1 MGLHLA
7 NTLLQDDV
15 FAVSSEDGTVSLF
28 SMATNTFTQFIVRTT
43 LPARDVAFSPDG
55 NWVAVASDETTVKV
69 VSLEDNRKV
78 VTLRAQSNS
87 AKHVSFHP
95 SGSYLAVSATDGAVY
110 VYSLS
115 SEEPTLVKKV
125 DGVIKALSGESE
137 ASSKVA
143 WHPDGRA
150 FLAPTGTRDLVLV
163 DRTNWASGRTFA
175 GGHTGEIT
183 DFAWSP
189 NGAFLASA
197 GTDGKLVIWE
207 SKTQTIVTKYD
218 YKNIVALAW
227 HPRENTISFT
237 TNQGQLYTLP
247 TVVPQD
253 QAWLL
258 ELSTRTAPLKD
269 AAASVIV
276 ENRADAPPRQRR
288 NSPSLREI
296 LGGDEDEDEDED
308 EDNFVVD
315 DDSGGYAETNLN
327 GKRGNTHLPP
337 STTLTVAKRRA
348 FDVWSPETHT
358 SFQPGSTPW
367 RGKRRYLCLNLI
379 GFIWTVDQDTHH
391 TVTVEFYD
399 REAFRDFH
407 FTDPFL
413 YDQASLTEHGT
424 LLACPSRDA
433 NPAMLYYR
441 PHESWTTRADWRT
454 ALPPDE
460 NPVCVAL
467 SHAYIVVCT
476 SAGYIR
482 VFTLFG
488 VALHVYRQKHTPVV
502 ACASWRD
509 YIFVVGNG
517 PVGADGRAQL
527 TYSIENVKR
536 DETFQNG
543 DTVALA
549 ADATLK
555 SVFFSDGGDPC
566 VYDSDG
572 VLLVCMH
579 WRQTG
584 QAKWVPLLDTRLLER
599 LASGRKEESYWPV
612 AVAQDKFHCIILK
625 VRILIAVTVVVVY
638 YIYKLTNK
646 TKQKTGWGKISV
658 FPPSTAQ

>member
-1 MGLHLA
+1 M
-7 NTLLQDDV
+7 

-28 SMATNTFTQFIVRTT
+28 SVATNTFSQFLVRTT
-43 LPARDVAFSPDG
+43 LPARNVVFSPDG

-78 VTLRAQSNS
+78 ISLRAQSNS

-95 SGSYLAVSATDGAVY
+95 SGNYLAVSATDGAVY

-125 DGVIKALSGESE
+125 DGIIKALSGESE
-137 ASSKVA
+137 VSSKVA

-150 FLAPTGTRDLVLV
+150 FLAPTPTRDLVLV
-163 DRTNWASGRTFA
+163 DRANWAPGRMFS
-175 GGHTGEIT
+175 GGHNGDIT

-197 GTDGKLVIWE
+197 GTDGKLVIWD
-207 SKTQTIVTKYD
+207 SKTQTVVTKHD

-258 ELSTRTAPLKD
+258 ELSTRPAPLKD
-269 AAASVIV
+269 AVAAPVIV
-276 ENRADAPPRQRR
+276 ENRANAPPRQRKR
-288 NSPSLREI
+288 SPALHEI
-296 LGGDEDEDEDED
+296 LGGEEDEDEDEDDYGGGDD

-315 DDSGGYAETNLN
+315 DDSGGYAETNAN
-327 GKRGNTHLPP
+327 GKRDNTHLPP
-337 STTLTVAKRRA
+337 SNLTVAKRRA

-367 RGKRRYLCLNLI
+367 RGKRRYLCLNLV

-424 LLACPSRDA
+424 LLACPSRDT

-454 ALPPDE
+454 ALPPGE

-476 SAGYIR
+476 DAGYIR

-488 VALHVYRQKHTPVV
+488 IALRVYRQKHAPVV

-509 YIFVVGNG
+509 YVFVVGNG

-527 TYSIENVKR
+527 TYSVENVKR
-536 DETFQNG
+536 DESFQSG

-549 ADATLK
+549 AGATLK
-555 SVFFSDGGDPC
+555 SVLFSDRGDPC

-572 VLLVCMH
+572 VLLVCVH
-579 WRQTG
+579 WRQPG
-584 QAKWVPLLDTRLLER
+584 QAKWVPLLDTKLLER

-625 VRILIAVTVVVVY
+625 VRIFIHRY
-638 YIYKLTNK
+638 SRHMY
-646 TKQKTGWGKISV
+646 
-658 FPPSTAQ
+658 

>member
-1 MGLHLA
+1 M
-7 NTLLQDDV
+7 
-15 FAVSSEDGTVSLF
+15 S
-28 SMATNTFTQFIVRTT
+28 TNTFTQFLVRTT

-55 NWVAVASDETTVKV
+55 NWIAVASDETTVKV
-69 VSLEDNRKV
+69 VSLEDNRKIV
-78 VTLRAQSNS
+78 SLRAQSNS
-87 AKHVSFHP
+87 TKHVSFHP
-95 SGSYLAVSATDGAVY
+95 SGSYLAVSGTDGAVY

-125 DGVIKALSGESE
+125 DGVIRALSGESE
-137 ASSKVA
+137 VSSKVA

-150 FLAPTGTRDLVLV
+150 FLAPTATRDLVLV
-163 DRTNWASGRTFA
+163 DRTDWAPGRVFT
-175 GGHTGEIT
+175 GGHNGDIT

-197 GTDGKLVIWE
+197 GTDGKLVIWD
-207 SKTQTIVTKYD
+207 SKTQTVVAKYD

-227 HPRENTISFT
+227 HPRENTLSFT

-269 AAASVIV
+269 TATSVV
-276 ENRADAPPRQRR
+276 ENRADPRRGR
-288 NSPSLREI
+288 SPTLQEI
-296 LGGDEDEDEDED
+296 LGGDKDEEDEDDED
-308 EDNFVVD
+308 DYGGDGDDFVVD
-315 DDSGGYAETNLN
+315 DDRAGYVETNVN

-337 STTLTVAKRRA
+337 SNPTVTKRRA

-367 RGKRRYLCLNLI
+367 RGKRRYLCLNLV

-399 REAFRDFH
+399 RDAYRDFH

-424 LLACPSRDA
+424 LLACPSRDQ
-433 NPAMLYYR
+433 NPAMIYYR

-454 ALPPDE
+454 ALPPGE

-476 SAGYIR
+476 DAGYIR

-488 VALHVYRQKHTPVV
+488 IALRVYRQKHTPVV

-509 YIFVVGNG
+509 YVFVVGNG
-517 PVGADGRAQL
+517 PVGANGRAQL
-527 TYSIENVKR
+527 TYSVENVKR
-536 DETFQNG
+536 DESFQSG
-543 DTVALA
+543 DTVALT

-555 SVFFSDGGDPC
+555 SVLFSDGGDPC

-572 VLLVCMH
+572 VLLVCLH
-579 WRQTG
+579 WRQPG
-584 QAKWVPLLDTRLLER
+584 QAKWVPLLDTKRMER
-599 LASGRKEESYWPV
+599 LASGKKEESYWPV

-625 VRILIAVTVVVVY
+625 VCYIHYSAIHEGCKSPLFCLIAILRT
-638 YIYKLTNK
+638 
-646 TKQKTGWGKISV
+646 SE
-658 FPPSTAQ
+658 

>member
-1 MGLHLA
+1 M
-7 NTLLQDDV
+7 
-15 FAVSSEDGTVSLF
+15 SLF
-28 SMATNTFTQFIVRTT
+28 SVATNTFSQFLVRTT
-43 LPARDVAFSPDG
+43 LPARDVVFSPDG

-78 VTLRAQSNS
+78 ISLRAQSNS

-95 SGSYLAVSATDGAVY
+95 SGNYLAVSATDGVVY

-125 DGVIKALSGESE
+125 DGITKALSGESE
-137 ASSKVA
+137 VSSKVA

-150 FLAPTGTRDLVLV
+150 FLAPTATRDLVLV
-163 DRTNWASGRTFA
+163 DRANWTPGRTFS
-175 GGHTGEIT
+175 GGHNGDIT

-197 GTDGKLVIWE
+197 GTDGKLVIWD
-207 SKTQTIVTKYD
+207 SKTQTVVTKYD
-218 YKNIVALAW
+218 YRNIVALAW
-227 HPRENTISFT
+227 HPRENVISFT

-269 AAASVIV
+269 AAAPVIV
-276 ENRADAPPRQRR
+276 ENRANAPPRQRKR
-288 NSPSLREI
+288 SPALHEI
-296 LGGDEDEDEDED
+296 LGGEEDVDEDEDDYGGGDDD

-315 DDSGGYAETNLN
+315 DDSGGYAETNVN

-337 STTLTVAKRRA
+337 SNLTVAKRRA

-367 RGKRRYLCLNLI
+367 RGKRRYLCLNLV

-424 LLACPSRDA
+424 LLACPARDA

-454 ALPPDE
+454 ALPPGE

-476 SAGYIR
+476 DAGYIR

-488 VALHVYRQKHTPVV
+488 IALRVYRQKHAPVV

-509 YIFVVGNG
+509 YVFVVGNG

-527 TYSIENVKR
+527 TYSVENVKR
-536 DETFQNG
+536 DESFQSG

-549 ADATLK
+549 AGATLK
-555 SVFFSDGGDPC
+555 SVLFSDRGDPC

-572 VLLVCMH
+572 VLLVCVH
-579 WRQTG
+579 WRQAG

-625 VRILIAVTVVVVY
+625 VTY
-638 YIYKLTNK
+638 DSYSQTD
-646 TKQKTGWGKISV
+646 
-658 FPPSTAQ
+658 TAFYMY